1 LKIVTASYIFHRN
14 HSRIKLDF
22 AKDDE
27 IQRLVQKIPGAR
39 YSNTL
44 KSWHIPYSKIFYRF
58 FKTNLARGWKIV
70 ENKRET
76 SAAFVKMPA
85 VEPKP
90 KAVASVP
97 KPALTPYE
105 HSLTTWVKLS
115 ESNQRALLELVR
127 ILQLKAYSISTIRT
141 YTTEFRIF
149 LNMLNDR
156 DAKSLNPE
164 EVKRYL
170 HYCVV
175 KLGLSENTMHSRINA
190 LKFYY
195 EQVLKRD
202 KFFFEI
208 PRPKRQLQNPNFFNQ
223 DEIAQLIKLTENI
236 KHKTMLMLAY
246 STGMRV
252 SEVINLKVWNVDSQR
267 MQIKIV
273 QSKGK
278 KDRMVALSPILL
290 VMLREYYKM
299 YKPDPKGYLF
309 CGQNAGE
316 PYSSRSMQLV
326 LREAKQRA
334 GIIKPGSVHALR
346 HSFATHLLDNGID
359 VTMIMKLLGHND
371 IKTTLRYLHVTNRDV
386 LQIISPL
393 DQLNLR

>member
-1 LKIVTASYIFHRN
+1 
-14 HSRIKLDF
+14 
-22 AKDDE
+22 
-27 IQRLVQKIPGAR
+27 
-39 YSNTL
+39 
-44 KSWHIPYSKIFYRF
+44 
-58 FKTNLARGWKIV
+58 
-70 ENKRET
+70 
-76 SAAFVKMPA
+76 
-85 VEPKP
+85 VEPKT

-97 KPALTPYE
+97 KPTLTPYE

-195 EQVLKRD
+195 EQVLKQD

-223 DEIAQLIKLTENI
+223 DEIAQLIKLTGNV